1 MMIKRQHDIV
11 HFVENKSKKLQTL
24 ESGYF
29 ISPSYFNN
37 DGAQLKLIHQLLYY
51 TSKRLGETEKVVL
64 WKSKD
69 LSTKKITTRTTA
81 DNSISPSIKLY
92 EFKFL
97 FSI

>member
-37 DGAQLKLIHQLLYY
+37 DGAQL
-51 TSKRLGETEKVVL
+51 
-64 WKSKD
+64 
-69 LSTKKITTRTTA
+69 
-81 DNSISPSIKLY
+81 
-92 EFKFL
+92 
-97 FSI
+97 

>member
-1 MMIKRQHDIV
+1 MMIKRRHDIV

-24 ESGYF
+24 ESDYF

-51 TSKRLGETEKVVL
+51 TSKRLGDTEKVIL
-64 WKSKD
+64 WKSKGM
-69 LSTKKITTRTTA
+69 LTKNITTRTTT
-81 DNSISPSIKLY
+81 DNSISPSIKWY